1 MADELK
7 ADLDALGRLSKQLK
21 ALSDKVS
28 ASAAKPAGSVSGD
41 SPSAVAAQ
49 QVSTQVVPGVQKM
62 VAGRISAVADL
73 AAQTA
78 TEFGDTEEHVRASL
92 ASMGTLAPAGSR

>member
-1 MADELK
+1 MSDELK
-7 ADLDALGRLSKQLK
+7 ADLDALGRLAKQLK

-28 ASAAKPAGSVSGD
+28 ASAETPVGGASGD
-41 SPSAVAAQ
+41 SPAAVAAR
-49 QVSTQVVPGVQKM
+49 QVSEQVVPGVQKM

-73 AAQTA
+73 AGQTA
-78 TEFGDTEEHVRASL
+78 TQFGDTEEHVRASL